1 MTHVA
6 VRTGMFSLMF
16 TVLKVRDINIYR
28 YISLMS
34 VIFTETLDIPSE
46 IYEIA
51 VNGTVLIVFRNNVE
65 LQALN
70 SVYGL

>member
-1 MTHVA
+1 MVHVA
-6 VRTGMFSLMF
+6 VETDMFSLMF

-34 VIFTETLDIPSE
+34 VIFTETLDISSGL
-46 IYEIA
+46 YEIA

-65 LQALN
+65 LQALH
-70 SVYGL
+70 SVYEL